1 MRRGALTSSLL
12 PLFWVLGGINVRLP
26 SEFWNAKENVEISC
40 RIPLLCHD
48 FNTFFFF
55 FFDQRAISLD
65 GWMDGWPGGEGMK
78 WEIGM
83 EGSDLL

>member
-1 MRRGALTSSLL
+1 MILT
-12 PLFWVLGGINVRLP
+12 PF
-26 SEFWNAKENVEISC
+26 
-40 RIPLLCHD
+40 
-48 FNTFFFF
+48 FFFF